1 MKEEIRFIND
11 KMLNRQKYSNI
22 YRNNYELNEKILIH
36 TNFFLSNNTIKRKSK
51 KNEIYCINA
60 KIIKIY
66 SNSSYKIKVANN
78 YKNILLKNNEY
89 YTNITMIKKVDE
101 NVWKK

>member
-36 TNFFLSNNTIKRKSK
+36 TNFFYQI
-51 KNEIYCINA
+51 
-60 KIIKIY
+60 
-66 SNSSYKIKVANN
+66 
-78 YKNILLKNNEY
+78 ILLKEKV
-89 YTNITMIKKVDE
+89 KKMKFIV
-101 NVWKK
+101 